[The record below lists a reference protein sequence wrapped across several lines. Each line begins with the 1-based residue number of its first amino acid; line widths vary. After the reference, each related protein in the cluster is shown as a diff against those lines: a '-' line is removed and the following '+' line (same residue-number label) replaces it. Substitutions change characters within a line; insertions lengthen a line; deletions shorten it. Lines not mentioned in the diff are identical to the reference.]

1 MPTFF
6 YCRYSALPPFS
17 IILFRAFGLKGLSLA
32 LTPPPFRILNVVDGC
47 SPHRQSFV
55 EMQKVPVTSDVLDG
69 SMGADLDDSIKGG
82 RASRQQQQLLHG
94 RRPTL
99 DI

>member
-1 MPTFF
+1 
-6 YCRYSALPPFS
+6 
-17 IILFRAFGLKGLSLA
+17 
-32 LTPPPFRILNVVDGC
+32 
-47 SPHRQSFV
+47 V

-69 SMGADLDDSIKGG
+69 SMGADLDESIKGG
-82 RASRQQQQLLHG
+82 RASRQQQQQLHG